1 MQTNYPKTTI
11 SVNNLKECRLAPKT
25 KLRKNVGWAEQR
37 EAQHLMIDLKK
48 LFILG
53 DEVWFYK
60 LSIIV

>member
-1 MQTNYPKTTI
+1 MGSIQ
-11 SVNNLKECRLAPKT
+11 
-25 KLRKNVGWAEQR
+25 GWAEQR